1 MKNQILSLNL
11 AAPASPTP
19 RITIATAPVWP
30 ARPSPAAPPS
40 QLILRFQRS
49 ERLLHWSIAVPFMV
63 CYFTAATLILFF
75 GLHSERPAREILSWI
90 HRIAGVG
97 LLTFPL
103 WTGLRNLR
111 DYKLHLGN
119 IRQAWR
125 WAWAD
130 VKWLVLMGVA
140 AVNRRIQL
148 PEQGKFNAAEK
159 LNFMMVMGTY
169 PVFLVTG
176 VLLWLPGIAFVS
188 WIVHVGMALL
198 ATPLMLG
205 HIYMALINPSTRVGL
220 GGMFSGYVDRQ
231 WARHHYQRWYRE
243 NFEAGADRN
252 DVREALRRPVLVRC
266 PACLSEH
273 LVASWVR
280 LIESVLEVQ
289 PLRCPACG
297 TSAQTVSVIM
307 GPAEAVPM
315 LRALEQTGT
324 KSLMVAHAEEAPAS
338 SGLRMSEKERQGR
351 PATHPDSFVD

>member
-1 MKNQILSLNL
+1 
-11 AAPASPTP
+11 
-19 RITIATAPVWP
+19 
-30 ARPSPAAPPS
+30 
-40 QLILRFQRS
+40 
-49 ERLLHWSIAVPFMV
+49 MV
-63 CYFTAATLILFF
+63 CSFTAAILMLFF
-75 GLHSERPAREILSWI
+75 GLHSERPAREILSLT
-90 HRIAGVG
+90 HRTAGLC

-103 WTGLRNLR
+103 WTLLRNWR

-130 VKWLVLMGVA
+130 VKWLALMGVA

-169 PVFLVTG
+169 PVFIVTG

-188 WIVHVGMALL
+188 WILHVGMALL

-220 GGMFSGYVDRQ
+220 GGMVSGYVDRQ

-243 NFEAGADRN
+243 TFEDDTRRN
-252 DVREALRRPVLVRC
+252 DAREALRRPVLVRC
-266 PACLSEH
+266 PACHSEH
-273 LVASWVR
+273 LVASWVH

-297 TSAQTVSVIM
+297 AGAQTVSVIM
-307 GPAEAVPM
+307 EPAEAVPM

-324 KSLMVAHAEEAPAS
+324 KSLMVAHPEEGS
-338 SGLRMSEKERQGR
+338 SAHRDANIRKGTAGTVS
-351 PATHPDSFVD
+351 DSY